1 MVVKSPPQSR
11 YRANP
16 HQKVSSCPFVSQVV
30 TLLLLI
36 IAAIIEPVCA
46 IHSVKTFR
54 CIASH
59 FTLGYTFIDEETDT
73 HWVQLLAQHHETSQ
87 FAAHP
92 GLSQS
97 RGYMLNHYASLRRGR
112 IHSNVSFLAFFFFG
126 GWKVLLMWFVS
137 RSMRTEFGSRKGLV
151 ARMFW
156 RPKSFSLTLLWER
169 VGTMVYVLKQKAL

>member
-112 IHSNVSFLAFFFFG
+112 IHSNVSFLAFFFFWWMEG
-126 GWKVLLMWFVS
+126 AAYVVCVQINENWIWVQKGI
-137 RSMRTEFGSRKGLV
+137 GSQD
-151 ARMFW
+151 
-156 RPKSFSLTLLWER
+156 
-169 VGTMVYVLKQKAL
+169 VLKTKEFFFDFVMRESGNHGVCS